1 MPEFEYNEKT
11 FQNPVEFV
19 LDQLGGRWKI
29 PILWRL
35 KSKPWRYGELR
46 KDLKQVTHK
55 MLTQQLR
62 ELEEDGFIH
71 REVFAVVPPKVEYS
85 LTPKGQ
91 GAIPIIETLRTYG
104 ITLMEA
110 SGIATDGEHKGK
122 D

>member
-1 MPEFEYNEKT
+1 MPEFEYNGKT

-35 KSKPWRYGELR
+35 KSRAWRYGELR

-85 LTPKGQ
+85 LTPKGE

-104 ITLMEA
+104 LLLMEA
-110 SGIATDGEHKGK
+110 SGIATAGEHKG
-122 D
+122 